1 MKHITVTLKSFLY
14 KYFKKSKK
22 SIDEAFHISKSSIQ
36 FIQKLYS
43 HMIKS
48 HLEWLKIE
56 YIKEVKYDNK
66 DSFPKGNQYS
76 GIPIEIRNKIET
88 ESQQTKIYEFDIKY
102 RKFRIFF
109 VYNRDSLISEKEIR
123 VYLQKIYM
131 WLYISNIYS
140 PINCAK
146 RLDIYLYLTN
156 LKKKLPRIDLEPFDM
171 NHANTGYT
179 NSCMDNDI
187 KSPIL
192 IQKNEEQ
199 PIELT
204 IFREE
209 EWFKVFI
216 HETFHCMGLDFS
228 HMYDYRVEENIHE
241 FFHLINAKNIR
252 LYESYTEECAEL
264 IHTIFVSHFSLINTK
279 HLMDMEYTYKKI
291 EEAIKLELFFSL
303 FQKVKILDHFG
314 LKYFNLYDNSNESRD
329 MCKKYNEN
337 TPILAY
343 YILKPIQMFNV
354 NKFIDWINNH
364 NKGLFQFT
372 HSKEN
377 INNYVLF
384 FKENYANSAY
394 ISILKNIEEE
404 FVKIKG
410 DSKLHTELETL
421 RMTMLEI

>member
-1 MKHITVTLKSFLY
+1 MKNITVTLKSFLY

-22 SIDEAFHISKSSIQ
+22 SIDDTFHLSNSCIQ
-36 FIQKLYS
+36 FIKKIYG
-43 HMIKS
+43 HIIKS

-56 YIKEVKYDNK
+56 YIKEIKFDNK
-66 DSFPKGNQYS
+66 DTFPKGNQYD
-76 GIPIEIRNKIET
+76 GIPIEIRNKIESV
-88 ESQQTKIYEFDIKY
+88 SQETKIYEFDIKY
-102 RKFRIFF
+102 RKFRVFF
-109 VYNRDSLISEKEIR
+109 VYNTDSLISEKEIR

-146 RLDIYLYLTN
+146 NLDIYLYLTN
-156 LKKKLPRIDLEPFDM
+156 LKKELPRIDLEPFGM
-171 NHANTGYT
+171 THANTGYT
-179 NSCMDNDI
+179 YSCMESDI
-187 KSPIL
+187 KSSTL
-192 IQKNEEQ
+192 IQKNGEQ

-228 HMYDYRVEENIHE
+228 HMNDYMIEDKMHE
-241 FFHLINAKNIR
+241 FFHVINATNIR

-264 IHTIFVSHFSLINTK
+264 IHTIFVVHFSLINTK

-291 EEAIKLELFFSL
+291 EDAIKMELFFSL

-314 LKYFNLYDNSNESRD
+314 LKYFNLYDNSNISRD
-329 MCKKYNEN
+329 MCKKYKEN

-343 YILKPIQMFNV
+343 YILKPIQMFNL
-354 NKFIDWINNH
+354 NKFVDWINKH

-384 FKENYANSAY
+384 FKENYANSSY

-404 FVKIKG
+404 FIKIK
-410 DSKLHTELETL
+410 DDLKLHTELETL
-421 RMTMLEI
+421 RMTMLET